1 MKSTFPV
8 KVRFPMKVRSP
19 GDDCRR
25 ARLLVH
31 DLQNVQE
38 SRRFFVVVSIT
49 DPVDSFFLFSLHCVV
64 CTIPE
69 LDVLPIVN
77 RPCQT
82 KFTC

>member
-38 SRRFFVVVSIT
+38 SRRFFDVISIT
-49 DPVDSFFLFSLHCVV
+49 DPFFLFFPLHCVV
-64 CTIPE
+64 CTIPK
-69 LDVLPIVN
+69 LDVLLIV
-77 RPCQT
+77 
-82 KFTC
+82 